1 MRAPRIESWCLALF
15 TWWDL
20 QWIGSR
26 QTLCCRRWRRKPVD
40 RRVKERL
47 VGAAILAALIVSIV
61 PELLPG
67 PAPAPTASMQPAVAP
82 EPARNITVDLS
93 TSKPPEPEPVADAAS
108 SARPPEMRGPTAP
121 SAAGTMPAAPAS
133 AAHLETAG
141 PAPPSSAPAAK
152 PAASSGAWAVQ
163 LGSFA
168 SRANAD
174 KLVRPLKGQGFAVYL
189 VPGGSGFAL
198 RYRVRVGPMADRGAA
213 VQVAA
218 KLKALGHPASFVPP
232 AS

>member
-1 MRAPRIESWCLALF
+1 ME
-15 TWWDL
+15 
-20 QWIGSR
+20 
-26 QTLCCRRWRRKPVD
+26 

-47 VGAAILAALIVSIV
+47 VGAVILAALIVSIV

-67 PAPAPTASMQPAVAP
+67 PSPAPTTSMRAPVAP
-82 EPARNITVDLS
+82 EPARNVTVDLS
-93 TSKPPEPEPVADAAS
+93 TSKAPEQEPVADGAS
-108 SARPPEMRGPTAP
+108 STSPPETRGPTAA
-121 SAAGTMPAAPAS
+121 SAAGTMPVAPPP
-133 AAHLETAG
+133 AAHLETAAS
-141 PAPPSSAPAAK
+141 APTSPAPAAK
-152 PAASSGAWAVQ
+152 PAASTGVWAVQ

-174 KLVRPLKGQGFAVYL
+174 KLVRQLKSQGFAVYL

-213 VQVAA
+213 AHVAA
-218 KLKALGHPASFVPP
+218 KLKALGHPSSFVPP

>member
-1 MRAPRIESWCLALF
+1 M
-15 TWWDL
+15 
-20 QWIGSR
+20 
-26 QTLCCRRWRRKPVD
+26 D

-47 VGAAILAALIVSIV
+47 VGATILAALIVSIV

-67 PAPAPTASMQPAVAP
+67 PAPTASMRPAIAL
-82 EPARNITVDLS
+82 EPARNVTVDLS
-93 TSKPPEPEPVADAAS
+93 TSKPPEPEPAADAAS
-108 SARPPEMRGPTAP
+108 SARAPEMRGSTAT
-121 SAAGTMPAAPAS
+121 SAAATMQVAPAAAA
-133 AAHLETAG
+133 AAHLETAA
-141 PAPPSSAPAAK
+141 PAPTSTAAAAK
-152 PAASSGAWAVQ
+152 PAASGAWAVQ

-168 SRANAD
+168 SRTNAD
-174 KLVRPLKGQGFAVYL
+174 KLVRQLKGQGFAVYL

-213 VQVAA
+213 AQVAA

>member
-1 MRAPRIESWCLALF
+1 M
-15 TWWDL
+15 
-20 QWIGSR
+20 
-26 QTLCCRRWRRKPVD
+26 D

-67 PAPAPTASMQPAVAP
+67 PAPTASMRPAIAP
-82 EPARNITVDLS
+82 EPARNVTVDLS

-108 SARPPEMRGPTAP
+108 SAGPPELRGSTAA
-121 SAAGTMPAAPAS
+121 SAAGTVQVAPAT
-133 AAHLETAG
+133 AAHLETAP
-141 PAPPSSAPAAK
+141 PAPTSTAPMARPAA
-152 PAASSGAWAVQ
+152 SGAWAVQ

-174 KLVRPLKGQGFAVYL
+174 KLVRQLKGQGFAVYL

-213 VQVAA
+213 AQVAA

>member
-1 MRAPRIESWCLALF
+1 M
-15 TWWDL
+15 
-20 QWIGSR
+20 
-26 QTLCCRRWRRKPVD
+26 D

-47 VGAAILAALIVSIV
+47 VGATILAALIVSIV

-67 PAPAPTASMQPAVAP
+67 PAPTASMRPAIAP
-82 EPARNITVDLS
+82 EPARNVTVDLA
-93 TSKPPEPEPVADAAS
+93 TSKPPEAEPAADAAAAS
-108 SARPPEMRGPTAP
+108 SARAPEMRGSTAA
-121 SAAGTMPAAPAS
+121 SAAGTMQAAPAA
-133 AAHLETAG
+133 AAHLETAA
-141 PAPPSSAPAAK
+141 PAPTSTAPAAK
-152 PAASSGAWAVQ
+152 PAASGAWAVQ

-168 SRANAD
+168 SRTNAD
-174 KLVRPLKGQGFAVYL
+174 KLVRQLKGQGFAVYL

-218 KLKALGHPASFVPP
+218 RLKALGHPASFVPP

>member
-1 MRAPRIESWCLALF
+1 ME
-15 TWWDL
+15 
-20 QWIGSR
+20 
-26 QTLCCRRWRRKPVD
+26 

-67 PAPAPTASMQPAVAP
+67 PAPAPTASMRAAVAP
-82 EPARNITVDLS
+82 EPDRNITVDLS
-93 TSKPPEPEPVADAAS
+93 TSKSPEPEPVADAAS
-108 SARPPEMRGPTAP
+108 SARPPEMRGPTAA
-121 SAAGTMPAAPAS
+121 SAAGTNPVAPAP
-133 AAHLETAG
+133 AAHLETAS
-141 PAPPSSAPAAK
+141 PAPTSSAPARPASK
-152 PAASSGAWAVQ
+152 PAASTGAWAVQ

-174 KLVRPLKGQGFAVYL
+174 KLVRQLKGQGFAVYL

-213 VQVAA
+213 AHVAA
-218 KLKALGHPASFVPP
+218 KLKALGHPSSFVPP

>member
-1 MRAPRIESWCLALF
+1 M
-15 TWWDL
+15 
-20 QWIGSR
+20 
-26 QTLCCRRWRRKPVD
+26 D

-67 PAPAPTASMQPAVAP
+67 PAPTASMRPAIAP
-82 EPARNITVDLS
+82 DPARNVTVDLS
-93 TSKPPEPEPVADAAS
+93 TSKPPEPEPVADAAAAS
-108 SARPPEMRGPTAP
+108 SARPPEMRGSAA
-121 SAAGTMPAAPAS
+121 SAAGTMPVAPATV
-133 AAHLETAG
+133 AHLETAT
-141 PAPPSSAPAAK
+141 PAPTSTAPAAK
-152 PAASSGAWAVQ
+152 PAASTGAWAVQ

-174 KLVRPLKGQGFAVYL
+174 KLVRQLKGQGFAVYL

-218 KLKALGHPASFVPP
+218 KLKALGHPSSFVPP

>member
-1 MRAPRIESWCLALF
+1 M
-15 TWWDL
+15 
-20 QWIGSR
+20 
-26 QTLCCRRWRRKPVD
+26 D

-47 VGAAILAALIVSIV
+47 VGATILAALIVSIV

-67 PAPAPTASMQPAVAP
+67 PAPTASTRPAIAP
-82 EPARNITVDLS
+82 EPARNVTVDLS
-93 TSKPPEPEPVADAAS
+93 TSKPPEPEPGTDAAAS
-108 SARPPEMRGPTAP
+108 SARAPEMRGSTAA
-121 SAAGTMPAAPAS
+121 SAAGTMQVAPAA
-133 AAHLETAG
+133 AAHLETAA
-141 PAPPSSAPAAK
+141 PAPTSTAPAAK
-152 PAASSGAWAVQ
+152 PAASGAWAVQ

-168 SRANAD
+168 SRTNAD
-174 KLVRPLKGQGFAVYL
+174 KLVRQLKGQGFAVYL

-213 VQVAA
+213 AQVAA